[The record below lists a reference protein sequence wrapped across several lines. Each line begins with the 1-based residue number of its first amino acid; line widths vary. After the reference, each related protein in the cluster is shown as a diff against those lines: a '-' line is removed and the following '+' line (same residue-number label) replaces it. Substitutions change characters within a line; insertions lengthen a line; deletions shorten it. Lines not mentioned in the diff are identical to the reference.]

1 MKTNNNTQTTVSAP
15 VQAPTKSKVQL
26 AFEEN
31 DQGRIAKIVEVVTS
45 RTGTESSIRFDLEQR
60 SEQWL
65 KWRRSGV
72 TATEAVVLLNGS
84 HFGRTPSDVFD
95 EKFGVAKPQFFN
107 NAMKNGVSHES
118 DCIKCFE
125 AKHGVTV
132 QTVGTCMA
140 NKSLP
145 LLKASL
151 DGYIPEYN
159 ILIECKCPGR
169 ANWEDVV
176 RNGVN
181 AKCVKYYTL
190 QVQHQL
196 LVSGSLIG
204 YLCFWYKEDPEN
216 TAEAPQFL
224 EIRIERDLA
233 VMGEIIRKCGDF
245 WVNNVMQNRRP
256 EPKVEPKVAVVEPKV
271 AAVEDI
277 SEPKIEETIPFNVSA
292 IMEKMAELKEEEADI
307 KAAIK
312 EVEAKLKEAIKATG
326 VNRLVVTGVGSYLL
340 TEKKTASQFD
350 YAAFFKAKGIEPT
363 QEDLETFRTEEKV
376 VKSYRFTPSKKE
388 KVA

>member
-1 MKTNNNTQTTVSAP
+1 MKTNNTNTNNAQVASPAP

-31 DQGRIAKIVEVVTS
+31 DQGRIAKIVEFVIS
-45 RTGTESSIRFDLEQR
+45 RTGIESSIRFDLEQR

-72 TATEAVVLLNGS
+72 TATEAVILLQGN
-84 HFGRTPSDVFD
+84 HFGKTPSDVYD
-95 EKFGVAKPQFFN
+95 EKFGVAKPQFINSFI
-107 NAMKNGVSHES
+107 KNGVAHEG
-118 DCIKCFE
+118 DCIRCFE
-125 AKHGVTV
+125 EKHHVSV
-132 QTVGTCMA
+132 QVENTCME
-140 NKSLP
+140 NKTLP
-145 LLKASL
+145 FLKASL
-151 DGYIPEYN
+151 DGYIPEHN
-159 ILIECKCPGR
+159 VIVECKCPGEK
-169 ANWEDVV
+169 NWRDVV
-176 RNGVN
+176 NNSMN
-181 AKCVKYYTL
+181 AKCIQYYNI

-196 LVSGSLIG
+196 LVSGAKLG
-204 YLCFWYKEDPEN
+204 FLCFWYKENPEDPNE
-216 TAEAPQFL
+216 TPQFL
-224 EIRIERDLA
+224 EIVIRRDHKIMA
-233 VMGEIIRKCGDF
+233 EIIRKCGDF
-245 WVNNVMQNRRP
+245 WFNNVMQNRRP
-256 EPKVEPKVAVVEPKV
+256 EPKVEPKVAV
-271 AAVEDI
+271 VEDI

>member
-15 VQAPTKSKVQL
+15 VSAPTKSKVQL
-26 AFEEN
+26 AFEQN
-31 DQGRIAKIVEVVTS
+31 DQGKIAKIVEVVTS
-45 RTGTESSIRFDLEQR
+45 RTGVESTVRYNLEQR

-65 KWRRSGV
+65 QWRRSGV
-72 TATEAVVLLNGS
+72 TATEAVILLQGN
-84 HFGRTPSDVFD
+84 HFGKTPSDVYD

-107 NAMKNGVSHES
+107 NAMKNGVNHES

-140 NKSLP
+140 NRTLP

-176 RNGVN
+176 SNGIN
-181 AKCVKYYTL
+181 AKCVKYYSL

-196 LVSGSLIG
+196 LVSGAKLG
-204 YLCFWYKEDPEN
+204 FLCFWYKENPEN
-216 TAEAPQFL
+216 VNEAPQFL
-224 EIRIERDLA
+224 EIRIERDQN

-256 EPKVEPKVAVVEPKV
+256 EPKVEPKV

-326 VNRLVVTGVGSYLL
+326 VNRLSVTGVGSYLL
-340 TEKKTASQFD
+340 TEKTTPGQID
-350 YAAFFKAKGIEPT
+350 YAKFVHDKGIELTP
-363 QEDLETFRTEEKV
+363 EEIEAFKTPE
-376 VKSYRFTPSKKE
+376 KKTLSYRFTPSKVK
-388 KVA
+388 AA